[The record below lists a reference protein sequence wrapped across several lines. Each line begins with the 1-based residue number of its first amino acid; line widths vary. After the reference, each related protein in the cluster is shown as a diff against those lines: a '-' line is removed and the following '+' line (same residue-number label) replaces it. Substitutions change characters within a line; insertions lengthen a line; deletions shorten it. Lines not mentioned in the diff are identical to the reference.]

1 MRPPAECRR
10 MFTDSSTGGGGLA
23 VRSRIFHKAFDHT
36 GEGRAGSQVTFEE
49 EPWRARVGSVPLSGE
64 RRIDALLAGPS
75 WADRPGEPIVLSY
88 AFAETADSY
97 PRPYSAFDEPSHGF
111 APLSPV
117 QRAAVREALELWAAV
132 ADIRFV
138 ESDERSGP
146 ADLRFAATDATRT
159 AHAYYPGTSPAAG
172 DVWLSTS
179 LPTEIGYEAGS
190 YEFFVLLHEIGHALG
205 LKHPHEPEISRVVL
219 GRAEDHLGFTLMSY
233 RAFPGASVS
242 HPFEGA
248 DFPRTPMLGDIGA
261 IQYLYGAAGSTA
273 ADDTVYRF
281 EAGRA
286 IWRTIYDTGGVDTL
300 DLSELIDGVRLDL
313 RPGGLSAVGPPADTG
328 GPPQKLTLAI
338 APGTVIENV
347 IGTDRADRIVGNT
360 AGNRLEGR
368 GGDDRLDGGAG
379 DDVLL
384 PGAGD
389 DRVVG
394 GPGLDRVVLDGP
406 TTAFAVRV
414 KGAKLVIRD
423 VRTGAPEGRDRLES
437 IEYLEFSDG
446 IVSVPERVPFKGA
459 VLGVDLA
466 ALVPDDPS
474 AAAAAFG

>member
-1 MRPPAECRR
+1 MKR
-10 MFTDSSTGGGGLA
+10 
-23 VRSRIFHKAFDHT
+23 
-36 GEGRAGSQVTFEE
+36 GEEESWRAG
-49 EPWRARVGSVPLSGE
+49 VGSVPLSGE

-75 WADRPGEPIVLSY
+75 WADRPGEPVVLSY

-97 PRPYSAFDEPSHGF
+97 PRPYSAFEEPSSGF
-111 APLSPV
+111 TPLSPA
-117 QRAAVREALELWAAV
+117 QRAAVREALGLWAAV

-172 DVWLSTS
+172 DVWLSSS
-179 LPTEIGYEAGS
+179 LPTTIGYEAGS

-205 LKHPHEPEISRVVL
+205 LKHPHEPEISPVVL

-233 RAFPGASVS
+233 RAFPGASVGR
-242 HPFEGA
+242 PFTGA
-248 DFPRTPMLGDIGA
+248 DFPRTPMLGDIAA
-261 IQYLYGAAGSTA
+261 IQYLYGAAQSA
-273 ADDTVYRF
+273 VDDTVYRF
-281 EAGRA
+281 EAGRT
-286 IWRTIYDTGGVDTL
+286 IWRTIYDTGGEDTL
-300 DLSELIDGVRLDL
+300 DLSELLDGVRLDL
-313 RPGGLSAVGPPADTG
+313 RPGSMSAVGPPADTG
-328 GPPQKLTLAI
+328 GPPQKLTLGI

-347 IGTDRADRIVGNT
+347 IGTDHADRIVGNT

-384 PGAGD
+384 PGPGD

-406 TTAFAVRV
+406 FSAFAVRF

-423 VRTGAPEGRDRLES
+423 LRTGAPEGRDRLDS

-446 IVSVPERVPFKGA
+446 IVSVPEFVPFRGA
-459 VLGVDLA
+459 PLGNDLA
-466 ALVPDDPS
+466 ALVLDDLS
-474 AAAAAFG
+474 AAAATFG